1 LNYTREFIQPS
12 NMNSCTQ
19 PSASEPCT

>member
-12 NMNSCTQ
+12 SMNSCTQ